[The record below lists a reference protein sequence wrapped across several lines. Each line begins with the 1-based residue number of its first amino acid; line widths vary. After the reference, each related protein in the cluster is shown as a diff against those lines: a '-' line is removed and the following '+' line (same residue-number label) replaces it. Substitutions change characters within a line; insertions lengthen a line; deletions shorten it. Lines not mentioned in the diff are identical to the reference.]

1 MAFKNR
7 HSVEATRTT
16 AERLV
21 TDHVLD
27 AGKDAALSPHAA
39 PRKATDEWLSV
50 EGPFKW
56 PYAVFAFHDCME
68 HPSLPCPACL
78 SVEHEESLKKQG

>member
-27 AGKDAALSPHAA
+27 AGKDAALAPHAA
-39 PRKATDEWLSV
+39 ARAATDKWLPV
-50 EGPFKW
+50 EGLFRW

-78 SVEHEESLKKQG
+78 NIEHEESFKKQG